1 VIRDPGRQLIC
12 HCEECGD
19 TAISQ
24 PIRCPKIAMSSYKLV
39 FLGAG
44 NLASAMV
51 HGLLTQKVYAPADI
65 ACTSK
70 TGGSAQRLAA
80 ETGIAFE
87 PDLPRL
93 LAGAGLVVVAFK
105 PQSLAGADPRLAELT
120 AGKLVLS
127 VLAGKKLA
135 RLAHSFPQARNLV
148 RTLPNT
154 PAAIGAGITPWC
166 SLQPLAP
173 ADRAGVEAMLGAL
186 GQQIELGEEHMDTVT
201 ALSGSG
207 PAFLFEF
214 VAALRDGGVAAG
226 LPRDTAQKLALET
239 VLGSARLLARTG
251 GEPETLRDKVVSP
264 NGTTFAGLQVMAARQ
279 FRETMKE
286 AILAGTRRAG
296 ELSRD

>member
-1 VIRDPGRQLIC
+1 MLNRQ
-12 HCEECGD
+12 
-19 TAISQ
+19 
-24 PIRCPKIAMSSYKLV
+24 IA

-44 NLASAMV
+44 NLASAIIR
-51 HGLLTQKVYAPADI
+51 GLLAKQVYLPGEL
-65 ACTSK
+65 ACTSR
-70 TGGSAQRLAA
+70 TGGSAQKLAA
-80 ETGIAFE
+80 ATGITAE
-87 PDLPRL
+87 SDLPRL
-93 LAGAGLVVVAFK
+93 LAGSHTIVVAFK

-135 RLAHSFPQARNLV
+135 RLAQSFPHARNIV

-154 PAAIGAGITPWC
+154 PAAIGAAITPYC

-173 ADRAGVEAMLGAL
+173 ADRALVEKLLGAL
-186 GQQIELGEEHMDTVT
+186 GQQFELGEEHMDAVTVV
-201 ALSGSG
+201 SGSG

-226 LPRDTAQKLALET
+226 LPRATAHRLALET
-239 VLGSARLLARTG
+239 VLGAAKLLAHSG
-251 GEPETLRDKVVSP
+251 LEPETLRDQVVSP
-264 NGTTFAGLQVMAARQ
+264 NGTTFAGLQVMATRQ

-286 AILAGTRRAG
+286 AVLAGARRAG

>member
-1 VIRDPGRQLIC
+1 M
-12 HCEECGD
+12 
-19 TAISQ
+19 AITCIACKPAPANFPMPS
-24 PIRCPKIAMSSYKLV
+24 PKIV

-44 NLASAMV
+44 NLASAIV
-51 HGLLTQKVYAPADI
+51 HGLLAQKTCAAADL

-70 TGGSAQRLAA
+70 TGSTAEKLAA
-80 ETGIAFE
+80 ATGIVFE

-93 LAGAGLVVVAFK
+93 LAGADTVIVAFK

-127 VLAGKKLA
+127 VLAGKSLA
-135 RLAHSFPQARNLV
+135 RLAQAFPRARNLV

-154 PAAIGAGITPWC
+154 PAAIGAAITPYC

-173 ADRAGVEAMLGAL
+173 ADRALVEKLLGAL
-186 GQQIELGEEHMDTVT
+186 GQHLEIEETHMNAVT

-214 VAALRDGGVAAG
+214 IAALRDGGVAAG
-226 LPRDTAQKLALET
+226 LPRDIAHRLALET
-239 VLGSARLLARTG
+239 VLGSARLLARAG

-264 NGTTFAGLQVMAARQ
+264 NGTTFAGLQVMATRQ
-279 FRETMKE
+279 FRETLKE